1 MSVLRTNGPLV
12 VNSNAE
18 ILFTTISVVTGAH
31 QCICDVISICYEIQ
45 KIMEEILTLIQ
56 TLSSYPRFAD
66 RYIRCTL
73 IDSDYMSDLF
83 NIVSESHSRNLRS
96 VSNDLLSIPL
106 S

>member
-1 MSVLRTNGPLV
+1 MKTQVIRQVTF

-31 QCICDVISICYEIQ
+31 QCVCDVISIFSKPNVMKYK

-56 TLSSYPRFAD
+56 TLSSFPRFAD

-73 IDSDYMSDLF
+73 IDSVYHIWAWWPS
-83 NIVSESHSRNLRS
+83 
-96 VSNDLLSIPL
+96 
-106 S
+106 